1 MYKKVIAGCFIV
13 SIAFVLISCT
23 QKPSQEEMVEKGKYL
38 VNAAGVLWYHTPIGK
53 DGKQDFSKLM
63 AGSSVGYQGPWG
75 VAYPKNLTSDIDT
88 GIGALTDEEVANL
101 IKEESSSEKLSI
113 FNYYYKN
120 LTDEDL
126 KCIVVYLRTLT
137 PIPNKIPSDLKPGE
151 TPKTSIINLN
161 IVEPKVVKIAP
172 AKKTTTKPKPK
183 PKPKTP
189 KKTGSTKST
198 KTKK

>member
-1 MYKKVIAGCFIV
+1 MYKKIRGCCLVV
-13 SIAFVLISCT
+13 SIAFVLVSCT

-53 DGKQDFSKLM
+53 DGRQDFSKLM

-75 VAYPKNLTSDIDT
+75 VAYPKNLTPDIDT
-88 GIGALTDEEVANL
+88 GVGDLTDEEVVNL
-101 IKEESSSEKLSI
+101 IKEESNSGKLSI

-126 KCIVVYLRTLT
+126 KCIVAYLRTLT
-137 PIPNKIPSDLKPGE
+137 PIPNKMPLDLKPGE
-151 TPKTSIINLN
+151 APKTSVINLN
-161 IVEPKVVKIAP
+161 IIEPKVIKSAP
-172 AKKTTTKPKPK
+172 PKKTTTKSTTKPK
-183 PKPKTP
+183 NA
-189 KKTGSTKST
+189 KKKDSTKST